1 MFGLRTQFSCPLDSF
16 VLMDDNYEDMEAM
29 SIVSQCLGLKL
40 GSFPILGLQSHLYI
54 FDKCNNTYSPFCS
67 ILDYTDTFITWS
79 TFPPH
84 VQSVSLGNFITL
96 LPISDSNRTALY
108 ATFSKNTYSLQAKL
122 FNLRL
127 SLFDVD
133 FSCTATID
141 DQQLYF
147 EKVVDLFEGY
157 STKLSGKI
165 KQVNDWNNAP
175 IHINGLFSTVSNNI
189 TDRLCKQINKHFEML
204 YNRSTSK
211 VSNAEK
217 VYNRTVSQY
226 SIAQLTYK
234 EIEDAKNESNDFI
247 QKTEVELLTIKNN
260 IASLTSQLQI
270 TNNNFQN
277 LINRTCR
284 IKDCPELCVP
294 KQVCQLCQQNI
305 TTSIQ
310 GSCSVPCVKAT
321 VTPVIVGTRTVT
333 KQHYVPLLRCPTATI
348 CLGLTCS
355 SSRRCSTIYINTPL
369 TYDVPIVQAKVGTT
383 NTTCNKPC
391 AQVHTSVPLQTQC
404 CGKVGCGQKTK
415 DVACLRENQQCQHQR
430 NTVYAHLNITQR
442 DQIRISELLDDF
454 RMKEAVTNLRL
465 RRYKAHH
472 ILNERRFNMSKI
484 ALNETQIAF
493 TIASGAYQLI
503 KQQHPLDLLE
513 KIKSRGTCG
522 SSPSAYIEI
531 KSVSFNT
538 TIITDSPT
546 ILELNINISIHPHD
560 KSITEGAY
568 INFNSLN
575 TSLQNIAADI
585 TDNVV
590 LHRRRKRQYRNTANK
605 LLEDANY
612 FHFQRRC
619 TDIKNILSYVKSLNT
634 SIYSIVTIALSSI
647 SDIDNNINEILDLI
661 DIVSAPLN
669 TTSLIISNVTSL
681 NESTDRPN
689 VIEEAIEL
697 VKEHLLNNQFI
708 NNTFHVDLFKSWQAK
723 MEYLHNETKR
733 AAGLPCL
740 SFSDCLQ
747 EVVDTV
753 EDLVNGIPVINFEG
767 SRLLAIARE
776 NLLDLALLQNFNI
789 FSAVESTHKI
799 YKLANDPLLYN
810 YWCANPPIVTIQP
823 SYRFAARENTTI
835 KLACEVE
842 VEDYSTF
849 IWKKNSAQ
857 IPNQRGSTLILSD
870 VRLSDSGNYT
880 CVVTNQVSSITST
893 NVSVEV
899 QQFPSFF
906 LQPENLDAYSGDMNG
921 AIFKSNA
928 TGFPYP
934 GYRWYFKQKGTSEF
948 GLIPDQNQNELT
960 IVSPLADNE
969 GFYYCEA
976 FNEQGILRSR
986 IVTLTVLESTVV
998 QVARTAQIN
1007 FIASQSDVDL
1017 DIISLGSGEDGV
1029 NNDRHTKIILSPT
1042 EIITLQEEVFSVLPT
1057 LISFGSTAVKNVT
1070 VIPVSSTTISI
1081 SVTLYSENISYP
1093 NTSLSAL
1100 NLLAPKARAEWLEV
1114 WEKLQGTLGISELF
1128 ITNGEEEYKSDPS
1141 SLQLGIL
1148 WLACPPGKQVSSAN
1162 NLLCGKLVLK

>member
-1 MFGLRTQFSCPLDSF
+1 MFGLRTQFRCSLESF

-40 GSFPILGLQSHLYI
+40 GSFSILGLQSHLYI

-67 ILDYTDTFITWS
+67 ILDYTDTFIAWS

-96 LPISDSNRTALY
+96 LPVSNSNRTALY

-127 SLFDVD
+127 SLFGVD
-133 FSCTATID
+133 FNCTATID

-147 EKVVDLFEGY
+147 EQVVDMFEGY

-165 KQVNDWNNAP
+165 KQINDWNNAP
-175 IHINGLFSTVSNNI
+175 IHINGLFSPVSNNI
-189 TDRLCKQINKHFEML
+189 TDRLCKQINKYFDML

-211 VSNAEK
+211 VINAEK

-234 EIEDAKNESNDFI
+234 EIEVAKDESNDLV
-247 QKTEVELLTIKNN
+247 QKTEAELLTIKNN
-260 IASLTSQLQI
+260 IVSLTNQLQI

-284 IKDCPELCVP
+284 IKDCPELCIP
-294 KQVCQLCQQNI
+294 KQVCRLCQQNV
-305 TTSIQ
+305 TA
-310 GSCSVPCVKAT
+310 GSCLIPCIKA
-321 VTPVIVGTRTVT
+321 I
-333 KQHYVPLLRCPTATI
+333 
-348 CLGLTCS
+348 
-355 SSRRCSTIYINTPL
+355 
-369 TYDVPIVQAKVGTT
+369 
-383 NTTCNKPC
+383 NTTCHKPC
-391 AQVHTSVPLQTQC
+391 ADVHTSVPLQTQC
-404 CGKVGCGQKTK
+404 CGKVECNQKTK
-415 DVACLRENQQCQHQR
+415 DIACLRENQHCQYQR
-430 NTVYAHLNITQR
+430 IMVYSNLNITQH
-442 DQIRISELLDDF
+442 DPIRISELLDDF
-454 RMKEAVTNLRL
+454 RIKEAVTNLRL
-465 RRYKAHH
+465 RRYKARH
-472 ILNERRFNMSKI
+472 ILNVRRFNTSKI

-513 KIKSRGTCG
+513 KVKSRDTCG

-538 TIITDSPT
+538 TIVTQSPT

-560 KSITEGAY
+560 KSTTEGAY

-634 SIYSIVTIALSSI
+634 SIYSIATIALSSI
-647 SDIDNNINEILDLI
+647 SDIDNNINEILDLM

-669 TTSLIISNVTSL
+669 VTNLMSNNVTTL
-681 NESTDRPN
+681 NESADRSN
-689 VIEEAIEL
+689 VIDEAIEL
-697 VKEHLLNNQFI
+697 VKEHLLNNQYI
-708 NNTFHVDLFKSWQAK
+708 NNTFDLDLFKSWQAK

-753 EDLVNGIPVINFEG
+753 EDLVNDIPVLNFEG
-767 SRLLAIARE
+767 SRLLPTASE
-776 NLLDLALLQNFNI
+776 NLLDLALIQHFSI
-789 FSAVESTHKI
+789 FSAVDNTHKI

-810 YWCANPPIVTIQP
+810 YWCTNPPIVSIQP
-823 SYRFAARENTTI
+823 PYRFAARENTTI

-842 VEDYSTF
+842 IEDYSSF
-849 IWKKNSAQ
+849 IWKKNSVQ
-857 IPNQRGSTLILSD
+857 IPNQRGSTLVLSD

-880 CVVTNQVSSITST
+880 CVVTNQVSSVTST
-893 NVSVEV
+893 NVLVDI
-899 QQFPSFF
+899 QQFPSFL
-906 LQPENLDAYSGDMNG
+906 LQPENVDVYSGDMNG
-921 AIFKSNA
+921 ATFKSNA

-934 GYRWYFKQKGTSEF
+934 SYRWYFQQKGASEF
-948 GLIPDQNQNELT
+948 GLIPGQNQNELT
-960 IVSPLADNE
+960 IASPLAENE
-969 GFYYCEA
+969 GSYYCEA
-976 FNEQGILRSR
+976 FNEQGELRSR
-986 IVTLTVLESTVV
+986 IVNLTVLESTVL
-998 QVARTAQIN
+998 QVTQSSQIN
-1007 FIASQSDVDL
+1007 FIAASQSDINL
-1017 DIISLGSGEDGV
+1017 DIMSLGSGRTG
-1029 NNDRHTKIILSPT
+1029 NDKHAKTILSPT
-1042 EIITLQEEVFSVLPT
+1042 AVKTLQEEVLSVLPT
-1057 LISFGSTAVKNVT
+1057 LISFGSTTVKNVAI
-1070 VIPVSSTTISI
+1070 IPVSATTISI
-1081 SVTLYSENISYP
+1081 SVTLYIENISYL
-1093 NTSLSAL
+1093 NMSLSDF
-1100 NLLAPKARAEWLEV
+1100 NLLAQQAREEWLSV
-1114 WEKLQGTLGISELF
+1114 WKMLQGNSELF
-1128 ITNGEEEYKSDPS
+1128 YTNGYKSDPS
-1141 SLQLGIL
+1141 SMRFGQIKLT
-1148 WLACPPGKQVSSAN
+1148 CPPGKQVSTTN
-1162 NLLCGKLVLK
+1162 NLLCGKL